1 MRDFNGSKE
10 AFAAAL
16 YDLAEKNEKMVGV
29 FPDSIKAMRA
39 TDFGK
44 AYPDRAIECGIAEQ
58 GAVDVCAGLAASGM
72 VPLHCQELLV
82 SLDLTYSITV
92 LSV

>member
-44 AYPDRAIECGIAEQ
+44 AYPDRAIE
-58 GAVDVCAGLAASGM
+58 
-72 VPLHCQELLV
+72 
-82 SLDLTYSITV
+82 
-92 LSV
+92 